1 LTDLE
6 STVYFISVS
15 SVGIANLPV
24 NNKLGYYIAG
34 LVEED
39 GSIKIPYTLRS
50 DKGKILYH
58 SVTIVFVGK
67 DLPLAKFFSEKL
79 KGTINKGSGNW
90 YVLSIYNLSALYEFV
105 QLVNGKFRTPK
116 IEALHRLIDWLN
128 NYGKFYKIKHLSA
141 DESNII
147 SNNWLAGFSDCDSNF
162 IISFSTSNSGI
173 AKNIRLIYRLSQR
186 QEYHRVSSTGISYL
200 PILSTVATAFFTKL

>member
-6 STVYFISVS
+6 STVYFITVS
-15 SVGIANLPV
+15 SVGIASLPV
-24 NNKLGYYIAG
+24 NNKLGSYIAG
-34 LVEED
+34 LVEGD
-39 GSIKIPYTLRS
+39 GSIKIPFTLRS
-50 DKGKILYH
+50 DKGKILYP
-58 SVTIVFVGK
+58 SVTIVFVEK
-67 DLPLAKFFSEKL
+67 DLPLAKILSEKL

-90 YVLSIYNLSALYEFV
+90 YVLSIYKLSALYEFV

-147 SNNWLAGFSDCDSNF
+147 SNN
-162 IISFSTSNSGI
+162 
-173 AKNIRLIYRLSQR
+173 
-186 QEYHRVSSTGISYL
+186 
-200 PILSTVATAFFTKL
+200 